1 MDYINLKENIYW
13 IGVKD
18 PDLRVFDIIM
28 KTEYG
33 TTYNSYLINDEKVAI
48 IDAVKEGFFDEF
60 LVNVKEIIGNKKV
73 DYIISQHTE
82 LDHSGTIAKLHE
94 IYPEAKIIASKAG
107 SVYLKDII
115 NKDLDIMIIPE
126 ELSLGKT
133 TLRFIPAPNL
143 HWPDTFFT
151 YATEQKVLFS
161 CDFLGCHYCPK
172 HDVTHAYEENYDKE
186 VEYYFNVIMAPFK
199 KFVLSGL
206 DKIKNLELEMVC
218 TSHGPIHTG
227 ENICKSMETYRR
239 LASTAA
245 PKDKT
250 AVVLYIS
257 AYGNTEI
264 MARYINDKLNEKGI
278 ESTLHEITTFG
289 VNESI
294 SAIEGV
300 KGVIFGSPT
309 INQDAVKPVWD
320 VLSEVSAITNRGKIA
335 SAFGSYGWSG
345 EGMQLMID
353 RLKGLKFNVVDG
365 FKFKFVPNED
375 EYKMADEFVE
385 RFISK
390 F

>member
-60 LVNVKEIIGNKKV
+60 LANVKEIIGNKKV

-82 LDHSGTIAKLHE
+82 LDHSGTIAKLHK

-294 SAIEGV
+294 SALEGV

>member
-1 MDYINLKENIYW
+1 MNNINLKENIYW

-18 PDLRVFDIIM
+18 PDLKVFDIIM
-28 KTEYG
+28 KTDYG
-33 TTYNSYLINDEKVAI
+33 TTYNAYLINDEKVAI
-48 IDAVKEGFFDEF
+48 IDAVKEGFFEEF
-60 LVNVKEIIGNKKV
+60 MVNVKEIIGDKKV

-82 LDHSGTIAKLHE
+82 LDHSGTIARLHE
-94 IYPEAKIIASKAG
+94 VYPDAKIIASRAG

-115 NKDLDIMIIPE
+115 NKDLDIMVIPE

-133 TLRFIPAPNL
+133 TLKFISAPNL

-151 YATEQKVLFS
+151 YAKEQKVLFS

-172 HDVTHAYEENYDKE
+172 HNVVEGYEEDYEGE
-186 VEYYFNVIMAPFK
+186 VEHYFKVIMAPFK

-206 DKIKNLELEMVC
+206 DKIKDLDLDMVC

-227 ENICKSMETYRR
+227 ENISKSIETYRT
-239 LASTAA
+239 LASTDA

-264 MARYINDKLNEKGI
+264 MAKYINDKLNEKGI
-278 ESTLHEITTFG
+278 KSELHEITTFG

-294 SAIEGV
+294 EAIESV
-300 KGVIFGSPT
+300 KGVVFGSPT

-320 VLSEVSAITNRGKIA
+320 VLSEVSAITNRGKAA

-345 EGMQLMID
+345 EGVQLMMD
-353 RLKGLKFNVVDG
+353 RMKGLKLNVVEG

-375 EYKMADEFVE
+375 EYKMADEFVD
-385 RFISK
+385 RFIDK
-390 F
+390 L